1 MRLSDAEQSTLVC
14 TIAAVDPDA
23 KIWLHGSRTRDE
35 ARGGDID
42 LLVMSHHIG
51 LKEKLD
57 LLVQLHAV
65 LGDRKIDL
73 TITHDEE
80 RPFARL
86 AIAQGVRL

>member
-1 MRLSDAEQSTLVC
+1 MRLSDAEQSTLVRA
-14 TIAAVDPDA
+14 IVAVDPDA

-42 LLVMSHHIG
+42 LLVLSHHIG

-57 LLVQLHAV
+57 LLARLHVA
-65 LGDRKIDL
+65 LGDQKIDL
-73 TITHDEE
+73 TIVHDVE